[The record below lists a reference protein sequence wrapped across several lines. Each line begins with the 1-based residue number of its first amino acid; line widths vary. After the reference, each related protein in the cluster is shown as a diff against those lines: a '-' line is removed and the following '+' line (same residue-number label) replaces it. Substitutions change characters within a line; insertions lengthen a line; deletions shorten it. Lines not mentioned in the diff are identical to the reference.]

1 MTPMAEPFA
10 IAIDGPVASGKST
23 VGRRAA
29 ELLGFRFLDT
39 GLMYRAV
46 GWSALGRGVALDDE
60 DALAAL
66 AEGMAFDFMQ
76 QEGEHRVR
84 VGGED
89 VTERLHDHP
98 VSGAASAV
106 AAIPGVRRALVAR
119 QRAISLLG
127 PIVMVGRDIGT
138 VVLVDAPVK
147 VYLTASV
154 EVRAERRHR
163 ELGAA
168 GETVGYRQVVSDL
181 IRRDKMDSERDDSP
195 LRPAEG
201 AVMLAS
207 DGLSVDELAR
217 EIAGAAARAGWKS

>member
-1 MTPMAEPFA
+1 MTPMTEPFA
-10 IAIDGPVASGKST
+10 IAIDGPVASGKTS

-66 AEGMAFDFMQ
+66 AEGMAFDFMVCG
-76 QEGEHRVR
+76 GEHRVM
-84 VGGED
+84 VDGDD
-89 VTERLHDHP
+89 VTERLHEHP

-106 AAIPGVRRALVAR
+106 AAVSGVRRVLVAR
-119 QRAISLLG
+119 QRAIAGQG

-163 ELGAA
+163 ELAAA
-168 GETVGYRQVVSDL
+168 GGTVGYRQVVSDL
-181 IRRDKMDSERDDSP
+181 RRRDKMDSERDDSP

-201 AVMLAS
+201 AVMLTS

-217 EIAGAAARAGWKS
+217 EIAGAAARAEWKS

>member
-1 MTPMAEPFA
+1 MAEPFA
-10 IAIDGPVASGKST
+10 VAIDGPVASGKST

-29 ELLGFRFLDT
+29 ETLGFRFLDT
-39 GLMYRAV
+39 GWMYRAV
-46 GWSALGRGVALDDE
+46 GWAALERGVPLDDE
-60 DALAAL
+60 AALAAL
-66 AEGMAFDFMQ
+66 AEGMAFDFVVW
-76 QEGEHRVR
+76 GDGHRVL
-84 VGGED
+84 VDGED
-89 VTERLHDHP
+89 VTERLHEHA

-106 AAIPGVRRALVAR
+106 AAVSGVRRALVAR
-119 QRAISLLG
+119 QRAIAREV

-138 VVLVDAPVK
+138 EVLTDAPVK

-154 EVRAERRHR
+154 EVRAQRRHR
-163 ELGAA
+163 ELQAA
-168 GETVGYRQVVSDL
+168 GETVGYEKVVSDL

-201 AVMLAS
+201 AVMLDS

>member
-1 MTPMAEPFA
+1 MVEPFA
-10 IAIDGPVASGKST
+10 IAIDGPVASGKSS

-46 GWSALGRGVALDDE
+46 GWSALRRGVAPDDE
-60 DALAAL
+60 AALVAL
-66 AEGMAFDFMQ
+66 AEGMAFDFVASG
-76 QEGEHRVR
+76 GEHRVM
-84 VGGED
+84 VDGED
-89 VTERLHDHP
+89 VTERLHEHE

-106 AAIPGVRRALVAR
+106 AALPGVRRVLVAR
-119 QRAISLLG
+119 QRAIARQGS
-127 PIVMVGRDIGT
+127 IVMVGRDIGT

-163 ELGAA
+163 ELVAA
-168 GETVGYRQVVSDL
+168 GETVCYRQVVSDL

-201 AVMLAS
+201 AVILDT